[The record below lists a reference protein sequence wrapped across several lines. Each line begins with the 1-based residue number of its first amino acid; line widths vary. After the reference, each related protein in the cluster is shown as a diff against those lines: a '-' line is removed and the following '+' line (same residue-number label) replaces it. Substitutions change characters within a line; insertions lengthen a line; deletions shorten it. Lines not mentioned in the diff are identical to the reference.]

1 LMESERPTH
10 LDAAAKAEYEDA
22 LEEEAF
28 PFEGKAIEVHEK
40 NRELLASGVFNEW
53 TRKSLDKL
61 ALLVPGRYAK
71 RELSSGFIPTIDVY
85 AYQAPSAARAAA
97 LAQAQPAVPARAVRG
112 AKTAE
117 AAEPAEPSRIEQAST
132 EVKDAIL

>member
-85 AYQAPSAARAAA
+85 AYQAPSAVR
-97 LAQAQPAVPARAVRG
+97 ARAVRG